1 MLVAQKKI
9 YAFRLLSLAAFAA
22 FCACAFAQ
30 TEDIPPNRQPVEIT
44 QGQPAQPAPDNA
56 KPSPAVPAPSQP
68 GATDAGAA
76 PAAAPSL
83 LDQPPEP
90 AKVELNAGKLTVQA
104 ANSSLSD
111 ILRQIS
117 KTSGMKIEGL
127 QGGKDQRVFGIYGPG
142 EPRDVLSDLLDGSG
156 YNVMMLGQM
165 PSGVPRQ
172 LALTSRTVPGAAP
185 NPQQPQ
191 DQTDNS
197 QDDSQDDVQPTQYP
211 DDQQNNFAQPP
222 QGPPEMRNGLR
233 TPQQI
238 LQELQRM
245 HQQQQQEQ
253 QEQQDQDQQNQQPD
267 DQPQN

>member
-9 YAFRLLSLAAFAA
+9 YAFRLLSFTALVA
-22 FCACAFAQ
+22 FCACGFAQ

-44 QGQPAQPAPDNA
+44 QGQPAQPAQDNA
-56 KPSPAVPAPSQP
+56 KPSPAVPTPSQP

-117 KTSGMKIEGL
+117 KASGMKIEGL

-172 LALTSRTVPGAAP
+172 LALTSRTAPGAAP
-185 NPQQPQ
+185 AAQQQ
-191 DQTDNS
+191 GQTDNS